1 MQKKNPLV
9 EISEELKQH
18 KNEMHL
24 LREFVVKAIENLP
37 LQLGKLSNSAVVATK
52 DSEINKNEMI
62 CDENTEIMDNQ
73 GLELPLPVPDL
84 L

>member
-1 MQKKNPLV
+1 MV
-9 EISEELKQH
+9 EIREELKQH

-37 LQLGKLSNSAVVATK
+37 LQLGKLSNSAMVATK
-52 DSEINKNEMI
+52 VTKNEMI